1 MTPHRTRYQNLYE
14 VGGRPTSRLPH
25 DVKRFASNE
34 TREREQYGEMGMLGF
49 WGAVAIA
56 FALACALILV
66 AFALPEDVPATV
78 PSAEYGRAPR

>member
-14 VGGRPTSRLPH
+14 VGGRPMSRLPN
-25 DVKRFASNE
+25 DVKGFASNE

-56 FALACALILV
+56 FALAFALILV
-66 AFALPEDVPATV
+66 AFSLPEDVPATV
-78 PSAEYGRAPR
+78 PSVEYGRAPR

>member
-1 MTPHRTRYQNLYE
+1 MTPTRYPHLALIA
-14 VGGRPTSRLPH
+14 GRPVTRVPH
-25 DVKRFASNE
+25 DVKHFASHD
-34 TREREQYGEMGMLGF
+34 TRRREQYGEMGMLGF

-56 FALACALILV
+56 FALAFALILV

>member
-1 MTPHRTRYQNLYE
+1 MRQTQ
-14 VGGRPTSRLPH
+14 TSRLSADRPESH
-25 DVKRFASNE
+25 LPRDLRHHVSAE
-34 TREREQYGEMGMLGF
+34 TRRREQYGEMGMLGF

>member
-1 MTPHRTRYQNLYE
+1 MTPHRTRYSNIYE
-14 VGGRPTSRLPH
+14 VGGRPMKLPH
-25 DVKRFASNE
+25 DVKHFASNE

-56 FALACALILV
+56 FALAFALILV
-66 AFALPEDVPATV
+66 AFSLPEDVPATV